1 MGLKEFV
8 LISLF
13 VLIPLLHPQHQASA
27 DQSESP
33 AVTQQPAEKAAD
45 SVGNEGH
52 GSRQT
57 QYGVPSQSADS
68 PPVTGHDEAPSG
80 AGLRFNPLPSHRAGL
95 EPVFNEK
102 PPDFVTEPESPRIE
116 AVIINPFRV
125 AAVAGEVGGLVDAF
139 HFELGDLVQHGQ
151 VVAEISGKRYRLVVK
166 KARENVRA
174 LRVALD
180 RARKDREIK
189 ARLFAM
195 DVSSEQELGRAE
207 SDVEVVE
214 HKVKEAEA
222 TLEQAELDVEACQVR
237 APFTGYLAARH
248 KEPHEAVAP
257 LDKLF
262 TLVDNAKVFAVA
274 YVPETKMGHFSKG
287 KEAVFVET
295 SGRQFR
301 GQVQRVEPIIDP
313 KTDTRKVFVLIDN
326 AQHPL
331 EIGMSGSLESLQ

>member
-1 MGLKEFV
+1 MESVLDEKRSEF
-8 LISLF
+8 
-13 VLIPLLHPQHQASA
+13 ATEA
-27 DQSESP
+27 ES
-33 AVTQQPAEKAAD
+33 
-45 SVGNEGH
+45 
-52 GSRQT
+52 R
-57 QYGVPSQSADS
+57 
-68 PPVTGHDEAPSG
+68 
-80 AGLRFNPLPSHRAGL
+80 
-95 EPVFNEK
+95 
-102 PPDFVTEPESPRIE
+102 RIE
-116 AVIINPFRV
+116 AVIINPFRA
-125 AAVAGEVGGLVDAF
+125 AAVAGEVGGRVDEF
-139 HFELGDLVQHGQ
+139 YFELGDLVHHGQ
-151 VVAEISGKRYRLVVK
+151 VVAEISAKRFRLVVK
-166 KARENVRA
+166 RAKENVRA

-180 RARKDREIK
+180 RARKDKEIK

-207 SDVEVVE
+207 SEAEVAE
-214 HKVKEAEA
+214 HKVKEAETA
-222 TLEQAELDVEACQVR
+222 LEQAELDVEACQVR

-274 YVPETKMGHFSKG
+274 YVPETFMGNFSKG
-287 KEAVFVET
+287 KEAVFVEA

-301 GQVQRVEPIIDP
+301 GRVERVEPIIDP